1 MIPIIKEYRALKNN
15 LGKIV
20 DISGYRNDYIAAK
33 IGMKSTQFAMKK
45 KRNNWSDE
53 EVERILNLL
62 TSINEDV
69 EDAILLETMISRKEE
84 DVISLTEFK
93 AETAKWK

>member
-1 MIPIIKEYRALKNN
+1 MIPIIREYRALKDN

-20 DISGYRNDYIAAK
+20 DISGYRNDYIASK

-53 EVERILNLL
+53 EVENILNLL
-62 TSINEDV
+62 TSANEDV
-69 EDAILLETMISRKEE
+69 EDAILLETMNARKEDE
-84 DVISLTEFK
+84 VISLEAFK
-93 AETAKWK
+93 KETAKWK